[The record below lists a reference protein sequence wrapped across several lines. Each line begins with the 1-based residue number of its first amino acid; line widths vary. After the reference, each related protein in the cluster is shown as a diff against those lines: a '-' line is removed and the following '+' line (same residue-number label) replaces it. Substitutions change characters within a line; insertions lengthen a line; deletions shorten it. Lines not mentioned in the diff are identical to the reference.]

1 MFNILGKRYL
11 FFGISLLLILPGF
24 LIAIFSGVNL
34 SVDFTGGTLVEI
46 QFQSGTVPPLEE
58 IVNTYNQF
66 NISDVQV
73 QSTGDNTIIARSSFL
88 EDSTRSE
95 ILSAIEQKSGEQVT
109 IVRIDSVGATIGQ
122 EVTLRAALAIAVAA
136 ILVVIYITFAFRGM
150 PNAFRNGV
158 CAIIAEL
165 HDVLIIFSLVMI
177 GGLLWGWQIDA
188 LFLTALLTVIGF
200 SVQDTIVVFDRIREN
215 TSIYRRLPFETLV
228 NHSIIQT
235 LQRSINTQL
244 MTVEFMLLALVLF
257 GGLTLRQFAVILL
270 VGLFSGTY
278 SSIFVAAPVLVVWE
292 NREWQNWFIYK
303 NKRKIGV
310 LISVI
315 PCQNLIF

>member
-1 MFNILGKRYL
+1 MFNILGRRYL

-24 LIAIFSGVNL
+24 LLLIFYGPNL

-46 QFQSGTVPPLEE
+46 RFESGTPPPLED
-58 IVNTYNQF
+58 IIATYNQF
-66 NISDVQV
+66 EISDVQV
-73 QSTGDNTIIARSSFL
+73 QTTGDNTVIARSSYL
-88 EDSTRSE
+88 QDQTRAD
-95 ILSAIEQKSGEQVT
+95 ILTAIEQNSGDQVT
-109 IVRIDSVGATIGQ
+109 IIRIDSVGATIGQ

-136 ILVVIYITFAFRGM
+136 LIVVVYITFAFRGM

-158 CAIIAEL
+158 CAIIAEV
-165 HDVLIIFSLVMI
+165 HDVLIIFSLMMI
-177 GGLLWGWQIDA
+177 GSVLWGWQIDA

-215 TSIYRRLPFETLV
+215 SVIYRRLPFETLV

-257 GGLTLRQFAVILL
+257 GGLTLRQFSVILL

-292 NREWQNWFIYK
+292 NREWQNWFGRGK
-303 NKRKIGV
+303 KKEQVTN
-310 LISVI
+310 
-315 PCQNLIF
+315 

>member
-46 QFQSGTVPPLEE
+46 QFQSGTVPPLED

-292 NREWQNWFIYK
+292 NREWQNWFGRGK
-303 NKRKIGV
+303 KKKQATV
-310 LISVI
+310 
-315 PCQNLIF
+315 

>member
-11 FFGISLLLILPGF
+11 FFGISLLIILPG
-24 LIAIFSGVNL
+24 LLLAIIYGLNL
-34 SVDFTGGTLVEI
+34 SVDFTGGTLMELS
-46 QFQSGTVPPLEE
+46 FTPGDPPPPAE
-58 IVNTYNQF
+58 IVALYNQF
-66 NISDVQV
+66 DVTDVQV
-73 QSTGDNTIIARSSFL
+73 QTTGDNTIVARSSFI
-88 EDSTRSE
+88 EDSLRGD
-95 ILSAIEQKSGEQVT
+95 ILSAIEESVSDSVT
-109 IVRIDSVGATIGQ
+109 VVRVDSVGATIGQ

-136 ILVVIYITFAFRGM
+136 IIVVVYITFAFRGM

-158 CAIIAEL
+158 CAIIAEI
-165 HDVLIIFSLVMI
+165 HDVLIVFSLVMI
-177 GGLLWGWQIDA
+177 GGLLWDWQIDA

-215 TSIYRRLPFETLV
+215 SSIYKRLPFETLV

-257 GGLTLRQFAVILL
+257 GGITLRQFAVILL

-278 SSIFVAAPVLVVWE
+278 SSIFIAAPVLVVWE
-292 NREWQNWFIYK
+292 NREWQNWFGRGK
-303 NKRKIGV
+303 KRK
-310 LISVI
+310 
-315 PCQNLIF
+315 QATT

>member
-11 FFGISLLLILPGF
+11 FFGISLLIILPG
-24 LIAIFSGVNL
+24 LLLAIIYGLNL
-34 SVDFTGGTLVEI
+34 SVDFTGGTLMELS
-46 QFQSGTVPPLEE
+46 FTPGDPPPPAE
-58 IVNTYNQF
+58 IVALYNQF
-66 NISDVQV
+66 DVTDVQV
-73 QSTGDNTIIARSSFL
+73 QTRGD
-88 EDSTRSE
+88 
-95 ILSAIEQKSGEQVT
+95 ILSAIEESVSGSVT
-109 IVRIDSVGATIGQ
+109 VVRVDSVGATIGQ

-136 ILVVIYITFAFRGM
+136 IIVVVYITFAFRGM

-158 CAIIAEL
+158 CAIIAEI
-165 HDVLIIFSLVMI
+165 HDVLIVFSLVMI
-177 GGLLWGWQIDA
+177 GGLLWDWQIDA

-215 TSIYRRLPFETLV
+215 SSIYKRLPFETLV

-257 GGLTLRQFAVILL
+257 GGITLRQFAVILL

-278 SSIFVAAPVLVVWE
+278 SSIFIAAPVLVVWE
-292 NREWQNWFIYK
+292 NREWQNWFGRGK
-303 NKRKIGV
+303 KRK
-310 LISVI
+310 
-315 PCQNLIF
+315 QATT

>member
-11 FFGISLLLILPGF
+11 FFGISLLLILPG
-24 LIAIFSGVNL
+24 LLLTIFYGMNL
-34 SVDFTGGTLVEI
+34 SVDFTGGTLMELS
-46 QFQSGTVPPLEE
+46 FTSGSPPPPEE
-58 IVNTYNQF
+58 VISIYNQF
-66 NISDVQV
+66 GITDVQV
-73 QSTGDNTIIARSSFL
+73 QTTGDNTIVARSSFL
-88 EDSTRSE
+88 EDATRAD
-95 ILSAIEQKSGEQVT
+95 ILSMVENQFDDPVT
-109 IVRIDSVGATIGQ
+109 IIRIDSVGPTIGQ
-122 EVTLRAALAIAVAA
+122 EVALRAALAVAVAA
-136 ILVVIYITFAFRGM
+136 IIVVVYITFAFRGM

-158 CAIIAEL
+158 CAIIAEI
-165 HDVLIIFSLVMI
+165 HDVLIVISLVMI
-177 GGLLWGWQIDA
+177 GGILWGWQLDA

-215 TSIYRRLPFETLV
+215 STIYKRLPFETLV

-278 SSIFVAAPVLVVWE
+278 SSIFIAAPVLVVWE
-292 NREWQNWFIYK
+292 NREWQNWFGRGKKSKQAIT
-303 NKRKIGV
+303 
-310 LISVI
+310 
-315 PCQNLIF
+315 

>member
-11 FFGISLLLILPGF
+11 FFGISLLIILPGF
-24 LIAIFSGVNL
+24 LLAIIYGLNL
-34 SVDFTGGTLVEI
+34 SVDFTGGTLMELSFSSVD
-46 QFQSGTVPPLEE
+46 PPPPAEVVA
-58 IVNTYNQF
+58 IYNQF
-66 NISDVQV
+66 GVSDVQV
-73 QSTGDNTIIARSSFL
+73 QTTGDNTIIARSSFI
-88 EDSTRSE
+88 EDSLRGD
-95 ILSAIEQKSGEQVT
+95 ILSAIEESVIDTVT

-122 EVTLRAALAIAVAA
+122 EVTIRAALAVAVAA
-136 ILVVIYITFAFRGM
+136 IIVVVYITFAFRGM
-150 PNAFRNGV
+150 PNAFRNGI
-158 CAIIAEL
+158 CAIIAEI
-165 HDVLIIFSLVMI
+165 HDVLIVFSLVMI
-177 GGLLWGWQIDA
+177 GGIFWGWQIDA

-215 TSIYRRLPFETLV
+215 SAIYKRLPFETLV

-278 SSIFVAAPVLVVWE
+278 SSIFIAAPVLVVWE
-292 NREWQNWFIYK
+292 NREWQNWFGRG
-303 NKRKIGV
+303 NKSK
-310 LISVI
+310 
-315 PCQNLIF
+315 QATA

>member
-11 FFGISLLLILPGF
+11 FFGISLILILPGLL
-24 LIAIFSGVNL
+24 LIIFYGMNL
-34 SVDFTGGTLVEI
+34 SVDFTGGTLVELS
-46 QFQSGTVPPLEE
+46 FASGSPPPPEE
-58 IVNTYNQF
+58 VILIYNQF
-66 NISDVQV
+66 GITDVQV
-73 QSTGDNTIIARSSFL
+73 QTTGDNSIIARSSFL
-88 EDSTRSE
+88 EDATRADIISMVE
-95 ILSAIEQKSGEQVT
+95 TQFNDPVT
-109 IVRIDSVGATIGQ
+109 IIRIDSVGPTIGQ
-122 EVTLRAALAIAVAA
+122 EVALRAALAVAVAA
-136 ILVVIYITFAFRGM
+136 IIVVVYITFAFRGM

-158 CAIIAEL
+158 CAIIAEI
-165 HDVLIIFSLVMI
+165 HDVLIVISLVMI
-177 GGLLWGWQIDA
+177 GGILWGWQLDA

-215 TSIYRRLPFETLV
+215 STIYKRLPFETLV

-278 SSIFVAAPVLVVWE
+278 SSIFIAAPVLVVWE
-292 NREWQNWFIYK
+292 NREWQNWFGRGK
-303 NKRKIGV
+303 KSK
-310 LISVI
+310 
-315 PCQNLIF
+315 QAAA

>member
-11 FFGISLLLILPGF
+11 FFGLSLLLILPGII
-24 LIAIFSGVNL
+24 IAIFYGMNL
-34 SVDFTGGTLVEI
+34 SVDFTGGTFVEI
-46 QFQSGTVPPLEE
+46 SFASGTTPPPAE
-58 IVNTYNQF
+58 IVTVYNQF
-66 NISDVQV
+66 GVSDVQV
-73 QSTGDNTIIARSSFL
+73 QTTGDDTIIARSSFL
-88 EDSTRSE
+88 EDSTRAN
-95 ILSAIEQKSGEQVT
+95 IIDTIEDQLEDPVT
-109 IVRIDSVGATIGQ
+109 IIRIDSVGAKIGQ
-122 EVTLRAALAIAVAA
+122 EVALRAALAVAVAA
-136 ILVVIYITFAFRGM
+136 VIVVVYITFAFRGM
-150 PNAFRNGV
+150 PNAFRNGI

-165 HDVLIIFSLVMI
+165 HDVLIVLSLVAI
-177 GGLLWGWQIDA
+177 GGIFWGWQLDA

-215 TSIYRRLPFETLV
+215 STIYRRLPFETLV

-278 SSIFVAAPVLVVWE
+278 SSIFIAAPVLVVWE
-292 NREWQNWFIYK
+292 NREWQNWFGRGK
-303 NKRKIGV
+303 KSKQA
-310 LISVI
+310 
-315 PCQNLIF
+315 PA

>member
-1 MFNILGKRYL
+1 MFNILGRRYL
-11 FFGISLLLILPGF
+11 FFGLSLLLILPGIV
-24 LIAIFSGVNL
+24 IAIFYGMNL

-46 QFQSGTVPPLEE
+46 SFESGTTPPPAE
-58 IVNTYNQF
+58 IVTIYNQF
-66 NISDVQV
+66 GVSDVQV
-73 QSTGDNTIIARSSFL
+73 QTTGDNTIIARSSFL
-88 EDSTRSE
+88 EDATRAE
-95 ILSAIEQKSGEQVT
+95 ILNTIEDKLADPVN
-109 IVRIDSVGATIGQ
+109 IVRIDSVGATIGR
-122 EVTLRAALAIAVAA
+122 EVTLRAALAVAVAA
-136 ILVVIYITFAFRGM
+136 IIVVIYITFAFRGM
-150 PNAFRNGV
+150 PNAFRNGI

-165 HDVLIIFSLVMI
+165 HDVLIVFSLVAL
-177 GGLLWGWQIDA
+177 GGIFWGWQLDA

-215 TSIYRRLPFETLV
+215 STIYRRLPFETLV

-278 SSIFVAAPVLVVWE
+278 SSIFIAAPVLVVWE
-292 NREWQNWFIYK
+292 NREWQNWFGRGK
-303 NKRKIGV
+303 KSKEAPA
-310 LISVI
+310 S
-315 PCQNLIF
+315 

>member
-1 MFNILGKRYL
+1 MFNILGRRYL
-11 FFGISLLLILPGF
+11 FFGISLLLILPGI
-24 LIAIFSGVNL
+24 LLAIFMGLNL
-34 SVDFTGGTLVEI
+34 SVDFTGGTLVEV
-46 QFQSGTVPPLEE
+46 QFESGTNPSLEE
-58 IVNTYNQF
+58 IVAIYNQYGVT
-66 NISDVQV
+66 DVQV
-73 QSTGDNTIIARSSFL
+73 QNTGDNTIISRSSFL
-88 EDSTRSE
+88 EDSLRAD
-95 ILSAIEQKSGEQVT
+95 ILTAMEVQSGDQVN
-109 IVRIDSVGATIGQ
+109 IIRIDSVGATIGQ
-122 EVTLRAALAIAVAA
+122 EVTLRALLAIAVAA
-136 ILVVIYITFAFRGM
+136 IIVVIYITFAFRGM

-177 GGLLWGWQIDA
+177 GGIFWDWQIDA

-215 TSIYRRLPFETLV
+215 SVIYRRLPFETLV

-278 SSIFVAAPVLVVWE
+278 SSIFIAAPVLVVWE
-292 NREWQNWFIYK
+292 NREWRNWFGRGKKK
-303 NKRKIGV
+303 NQAAV
-310 LISVI
+310 
-315 PCQNLIF
+315 

>member
-11 FFGISLLLILPGF
+11 FFGISLLIILPG
-24 LIAIFSGVNL
+24 LLLAIIYGLNL
-34 SVDFTGGTLVEI
+34 SVDFTGGTLMELS
-46 QFQSGTVPPLEE
+46 FTPGDPPPPAE
-58 IVNTYNQF
+58 IVALYNQF
-66 NISDVQV
+66 DVTDVQV
-73 QSTGDNTIIARSSFL
+73 QTTGDNTIVARSSFI
-88 EDSTRSE
+88 EDSLRGD
-95 ILSAIEQKSGEQVT
+95 ILSAIEESLSGSVT
-109 IVRIDSVGATIGQ
+109 VVRVDSVGATIGQ

-136 ILVVIYITFAFRGM
+136 IIVVVYITFAFRGM

-158 CAIIAEL
+158 CAIIAEI
-165 HDVLIIFSLVMI
+165 HDVLIVFSLVMI
-177 GGLLWGWQIDA
+177 GGLLWDWQIDA

-215 TSIYRRLPFETLV
+215 SSIYKRLPFETLV

-257 GGLTLRQFAVILL
+257 GGITLRQFAVILL

-278 SSIFVAAPVLVVWE
+278 SSIFIAAPVLVVWE
-292 NREWQNWFIYK
+292 NREWQNWFGRGK
-303 NKRKIGV
+303 KRK
-310 LISVI
+310 
-315 PCQNLIF
+315 QATT